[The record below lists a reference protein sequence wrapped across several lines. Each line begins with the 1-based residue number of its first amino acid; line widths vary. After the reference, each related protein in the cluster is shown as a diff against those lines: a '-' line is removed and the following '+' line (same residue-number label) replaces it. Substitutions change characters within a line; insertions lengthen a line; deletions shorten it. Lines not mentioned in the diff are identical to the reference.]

1 MMSRVHWHGEKPR
14 SIVALFVETGASL
27 PRHASNKCASRAFV
41 FRVRSSCDCEKSH
54 PRPAHCNTSGVPARS
69 PPGRTRAECARPH
82 HRDDCFVIKKIQ
94 TFHLYDF
101 MCVCICW
108 STCQYGSICV
118 YVCDKYVHIY
128 TYIYIQ
134 YMSCTFMSCTS
145 IDLLTNL
152 HTSESIYIPIH
163 TQNTHWFTYVCHEKF
178 IFLRDSMMK
187 KITKNSRELAVW
199 RVSTSQKKNFSEPLN
214 LLLSPGAQEQI

>member
-1 MMSRVHWHGEKPR
+1 MVEKSR
-14 SIVALFVETGASL
+14 SIVALLVETGASL
-27 PRHASNKCASRAFV
+27 PRHTSNKCASRAFV
-41 FRVRSSCDCEKSH
+41 FCGRSSCDCKKSH
-54 PRPAHCNTSGVPARS
+54 PRPAHCNTSGVPTRS
-69 PPGRTRAECARPH
+69 PPGRIWAECARPH
-82 HRDDCFVIKKIQ
+82 HCDYCFVIKRLQ

-134 YMSCTFMSCTS
+134 YMSCTFMSYTS

-163 TQNTHWFTYVCHEKF
+163 TQNTHWFTYMCHTSSYFWGIQWCKKSPKIHANSLCDACSLVRWNF
-178 IFLRDSMMK
+178 IAL
-187 KITKNSRELAVW
+187 W
-199 RVSTSQKKNFSEPLN
+199 RS
-214 LLLSPGAQEQI
+214 SPAFYAKW

>member
-1 MMSRVHWHGEKPR
+1 
-14 SIVALFVETGASL
+14 
-27 PRHASNKCASRAFV
+27 
-41 FRVRSSCDCEKSH
+41 
-54 PRPAHCNTSGVPARS
+54 
-69 PPGRTRAECARPH
+69 
-82 HRDDCFVIKKIQ
+82 
-94 TFHLYDF
+94 

-199 RVSTSQKKNFSEPLN
+199 RVSTSQIFFLRLTPQNKSLRRPCGASRCARLRLGLRFGSVFGVRSGNRTELQPLSSVRLEYRGRTLPATSQLRLTKTLTKK
-214 LLLSPGAQEQI
+214 